1 MQKQIAQ
8 PYKPS
13 IIDVSCIFW
22 QTTIIIYLLV
32 EWLTFTGLNNLQFE
46 FLASFERLVLAQT
59 EFTHTNYV
67 Q

>member
-1 MQKQIAQ
+1 MQKKIVQ

-22 QTTIIIYLLV
+22 QTTTIIYLLV

-46 FLASFERLVLAQT
+46 CLASFECLVLAQT
-59 EFTHTNYV
+59 EFTPTIYV